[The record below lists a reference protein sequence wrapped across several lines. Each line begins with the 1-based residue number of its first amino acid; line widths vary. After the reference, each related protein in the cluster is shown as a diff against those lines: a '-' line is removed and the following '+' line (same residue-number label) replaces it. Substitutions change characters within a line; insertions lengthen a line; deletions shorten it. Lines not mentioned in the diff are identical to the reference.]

1 MTMNLKASKRDLL
14 QQKRS
19 ELDTYKSMFDS
30 AVSVITSTIQTLST
44 INDGI
49 DSKIQ
54 EIEDYQNELLHV
66 KEELGATKS
75 RNSGIVRNLSALME
89 A

>member
-1 MTMNLKASKRDLL
+1 MNLKASKRDLL

>member
-19 ELDTYKSMFDS
+19 ELDTYKSTFDS